1 MIYVIKIKLSGFS
14 VNSYII
20 SLFSL
25 AVVFFLL
32 AIRALESLNYT
43 VVNGKAIRIMWSHR
57 DPSTR
62 KSGLGNLFVKV

>member
-1 MIYVIKIKLSGFS
+1 MICVIKIKLSGYS
-14 VNSYII
+14 ANSYII

-25 AVVFFLL
+25 VVFFLL